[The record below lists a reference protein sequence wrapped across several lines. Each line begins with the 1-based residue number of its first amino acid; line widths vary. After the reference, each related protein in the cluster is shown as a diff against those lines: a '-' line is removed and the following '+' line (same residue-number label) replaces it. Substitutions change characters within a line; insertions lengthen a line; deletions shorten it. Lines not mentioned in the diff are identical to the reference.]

1 MTLSLWI
8 WFFTLTHMRFFFLLC
23 TYASMLAVCNHA
35 VAVEKVA
42 VTVLMSEELDEKN
55 KVVPL
60 SPDILHLFSYLEKNS
75 GLQFDV
81 QRYPWLRALENA
93 YRGDGVIFGISKT
106 PERQKLLSFSEPLFA
121 DQVVLISRCDSVFPY
136 ATLADLRGKV
146 IGVARGASY
155 GNEFDQAA
163 NTVFK
168 VEYDTNSNAARLRK
182 LYTRRMDAIVFY
194 SRSVAAQRLVAE
206 INAIAYTTLGADQAT
221 GKAFCVLPKPITSVD
236 IHFAI
241 RADADHGVMAKL
253 NAAILRGRS
262 SGELTRIFSEKTG
275 LSK

>member
-1 MTLSLWI
+1 MLI
-8 WFFTLTHMRFFFLLC
+8 FIFMRFFLL
-23 TYASMLAVCNHA
+23 TYVCVSVFAVCGHA
-35 VAVEKVA
+35 VAMDNKIVP
-42 VTVLMSEELDEKN
+42 VLMSEELDEKN
-55 KVVPL
+55 QIIPL
-60 SPDILHLFSYLEKNS
+60 SQDNLRLFSYLEKTS
-75 GLQFDV
+75 GLQFDL
-81 QRYPWLRALENA
+81 RRFPWLRALENA

-106 PERQKLLSFSEPLFA
+106 PERQKLLRFSEPLFA
-121 DQVVLISRCDSVFPY
+121 EQVVLISRCDSVFPY
-136 ATLADLRGKV
+136 STLADLRGKV

-163 NTVFK
+163 NQIFK

-182 LYTRRMDAIVFY
+182 LYTRRMDAIVFF

-206 INAIAYTTLGADQAT
+206 VNAVAYTTLGADQAA

-241 RADADHGVMAKL
+241 RADADHGVIAKL

-262 SGELTRIFSEKTG
+262 SGELARIFSEKSG
-275 LSK
+275 QSRQ